1 MKNRS
6 ILIILGLI
14 VTLWCLSGCQKTYYA
29 FWEQFGKEKRHL
41 LRENVKE
48 ASEEQKEASEQ
59 FKDVL
64 TRIQEMY
71 GFTGGDLEKVYKKL
85 QADFAESEER
95 AEAVH
100 KRIAAVETI
109 AGDLFNEWESEIKQI
124 TNPGLRSK
132 SRQRLEESRVQY
144 GNLRSAMKKAESKM
158 NPVLDRFRDYVL
170 YLKHNLNAQAVGTL
184 REEAG
189 NIEIEVGSL
198 IADMNRSITE
208 AEVFLKNF
216 Q

>member
-6 ILIILGLI
+6 IFIILSLL

-29 FWEQFGKEKRHL
+29 LWEQFGKEKRHL

-85 QADFAESEER
+85 QADFAESEKR
-95 AEAVH
+95 AEVVH

-109 AGDLFNEWESEIKQI
+109 AGDLFHEWEDEIKQI
-124 TNPGLRSK
+124 TNPALRSK

-144 GNLRSAMKKAESKM
+144 GQLRAAMKKAESKM
-158 NPVLDRFRDYVL
+158 SPVLDRFRDYVL